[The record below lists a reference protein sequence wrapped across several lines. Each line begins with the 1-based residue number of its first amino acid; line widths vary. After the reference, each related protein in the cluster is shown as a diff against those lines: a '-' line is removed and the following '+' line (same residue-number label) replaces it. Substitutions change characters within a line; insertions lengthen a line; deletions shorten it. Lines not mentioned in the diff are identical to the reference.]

1 MYKVCCEEER
11 CSWEQMMM
19 NVRTGGDA
27 CFGGKEIREVEGRR
41 KDLASRQVKKKKRP
55 ASTQDPVVGQVKE
68 GSGYCDGHQVVE
80 DVPPF
85 A

>member
-1 MYKVCCEEER
+1 MCERE
-11 CSWEQMMM
+11 
-19 NVRTGGDA
+19 GDA
-27 CFGGKEIREVEGRR
+27 CFRRQREIREIERR

-55 ASTQDPVVGQVKE
+55 ASTRDPVVVQVKQ
-68 GSGYCDGHQVVE
+68 GSGFCDDGHQVVE